1 MKLCHWSLWKL
12 PPWLQEVHTCSHPEA
27 INASDSVFGV
37 VLGNQQGRLIGMEYY
52 QHCKCLSEPTML
64 MFLTAA
70 PSAPDG
76 QQCEHGLW
84 VWQLWGQRKIALLA
98 WTPLMT
104 SLENRRTDT
113 SKESEQEK
121 KNSRCCITTE
131 NTYSWE
137 SPGDSVT

>member
-1 MKLCHWSLWKL
+1 
-12 PPWLQEVHTCSHPEA
+12 
-27 INASDSVFGV
+27 
-37 VLGNQQGRLIGMEYY
+37 MEYY
-52 QHCKCLSEPTML
+52 QHCKHLSAPTML

-104 SLENRRTDT
+104 SLENRRTDK
-113 SKESEQEK
+113 SKESEQERRK
-121 KNSRCCITTE
+121 VADVLLQLKILIHEQPVGILWHN
-131 NTYSWE
+131 WE
-137 SPGDSVT
+137 GIGSPFIFKLLWQGNIGNIFCRPGCLGYE